1 MISPVASERAG
12 FTLIESL
19 VAMVLVSAILLLLA
33 PSLFHVANERVTVDA
48 AVLREAAL
56 RGEFNRLAS
65 FSFDDL
71 LGQAGCTTVSDSDL
85 PHTRCVSVTELSDQE
100 REITIAITP
109 SSSWIPADT
118 LVMTRTDLETNPFHT
133 TQP

>member
-1 MISPVASERAG
+1 MSIRRAGDKGG

-19 VAMVLVSAILLLLA
+19 VAMVLISAVLMLLA
-33 PSLFHVANERVTVDA
+33 PSLFHFANERVTVDG

-65 FSFDDL
+65 FPFDDL
-71 LGQAGCTTVSDSDL
+71 LDEVGCTTISDSEL
-85 PHTRCVSVTELSDQE
+85 PHTRCVSVTELSEQE
-100 REITIAITP
+100 REITIDITP

-118 LVMTRTDLETNPFHT
+118 LVMTRTDLETNPFNT
-133 TQP
+133 AQP